1 MEYTEYKRIYDI
13 LVILQNLNQSDFVR
27 DYSETELF
35 TYENDVRVFGIS
47 CALGKYNF
55 CMDELNTFLFKCQYY
70 LKFPEE
76 WSILQAK
83 FANIV
88 E

>member
-1 MEYTEYKRIYDI
+1 MEYAEYKRISDT

-27 DYSETELF
+27 DYSETERF

-47 CALGKYNF
+47 CELGKYNF
-55 CMDELNTFLFKCQYY
+55 CMDELNTFLFKCRHY
-70 LKFPEE
+70 LRFPEE
-76 WSILQAK
+76 WTLLQERFASI
-83 FANIV
+83 I